1 MTCKCI
7 TEIEAMLPEH
17 KLDIS
22 ICFSRERNTMTARTY
37 TALNRRDNGKR
48 ETRSKYPGLFSHT
61 FCPFCG
67 TRYEPEAQQAEGDAA

>member
-7 TEIEAMLPEH
+7 TEIESNLPEH
-17 KLDIS
+17 KLDIA
-22 ICFSRERNTMTARTY
+22 ICFSHVRNTMTARTY

-48 ETRSKYPGLFSHT
+48 ETRSKYPRLFSHT

-67 TRYEPEAQQAEGDAA
+67 TRYEPAPAEEGGAA